1 MVKKSKITIYTD
13 GACRGNPGPG
23 GWGAVLTNSGHEKT
37 LKGFEPNTTNN
48 RMELTAAIMAL
59 AAIKTSANVELFTDS
74 TYVKN
79 GITEWIAGWKAKSW
93 RTSTRKAVKNVDLW
107 KDLDEM
113 SARHEVE
120 WKWVRGHSGDI
131 GNELADQLANEAIDE
146 AINKL

>member
-1 MVKKSKITIYTD
+1 MVKKNKITIYTD

-23 GWGAVLTNSGHEKT
+23 GWGAVLTDRGHEKT
-37 LKGFEPNTTNN
+37 LKGFEHNTTNN

-79 GITEWIAGWKAKSW
+79 GITEWIAGWKAKNW
-93 RTSTRKAVKNVDLW
+93 QTSTRKAVKNVDLW

-146 AINKL
+146 ALNKV

>member
-1 MVKKSKITIYTD
+1 MVKKNKITIYTD

-23 GWGAVLTNSGHEKT
+23 GWGAVLTSRDYEKT
-37 LKGFEPNTTNN
+37 LKGFEHNTTNN

-79 GITEWIAGWKAKSW
+79 GITEWIAGWKAKNW
-93 RTSTRKAVKNVDLW
+93 RTSARKMVKNVDLW

-120 WKWVRGHSGDI
+120 WKWVRGHSGDV

-146 AINKL
+146 ALNKV

>member
-1 MVKKSKITIYTD
+1 MIKKNKITIYTD

-23 GWGAVLTNSGHEKT
+23 GWGAVLTNSGHKKT

-79 GITEWIAGWKAKSW
+79 GITEWIAGWKAKNW
-93 RTSTRKAVKNVDLW
+93 RTSTRKVVKNVDLW

-146 AINKL
+146 ALNKV